1 MESPSTIRELRES
14 GWKSIPVKDEV
25 RKNLLAKLGKREP
38 LFPGIIGFDD
48 TVIPQLENALLSR
61 HDILFLGLRGQAK
74 SRMIRGLVGLLDE
87 TTPAIRGCEIND
99 DPFNPLCKHCHERIE
114 KDGDD
119 VEVNWIERERRYGE
133 KLATPDVTIADLIG
147 ETDLIKVAEGRY
159 LSDELTMHFGLI
171 PRCNRGLFAINELP
185 DLSPKIQVGLFNLL
199 EERDFQIRGYSI
211 RLPVDILMLFSAN
224 PEDYTNR
231 GRIVT
236 PLKDRIGSVV
246 ATHYPRDR
254 DEGIRIVESNA
265 WLERD
270 SQGPEVEVPHFLK
283 EIVEETARQARASE
297 EVNQSSGVSVRM
309 SIANMENL
317 VSSIERRVL
326 RLGEDHPVGRISDL
340 RHVIASSRGKI
351 EVEISIEGAT
361 EDDVLRSIMVKAV
374 REVFNQYFDITTF
387 ETEIEVLGAIGLEVS
402 DEMDA
407 NKYVKMCSEVV
418 DLGRMVKRLMG
429 NIEGFGNSPQH
440 MASAM
445 EFLLEGL
452 HANKRL
458 NKNEIHGK
466 ATYEL

>member
-1 MESPSTIRELRES
+1 
-14 GWKSIPVKDEV
+14 
-25 RKNLLAKLGKREP
+25 
-38 LFPGIIGFDD
+38 
-48 TVIPQLENALLSR
+48 
-61 HDILFLGLRGQAK
+61 
-74 SRMIRGLVGLLDE
+74 
-87 TTPAIRGCEIND
+87 
-99 DPFNPLCKHCHERIE
+99 
-114 KDGDD
+114 
-119 VEVNWIERERRYGE
+119 
-133 KLATPDVTIADLIG
+133 
-147 ETDLIKVAEGRY
+147 
-159 LSDELTMHFGLI
+159 
-171 PRCNRGLFAINELP
+171 
-185 DLSPKIQVGLFNLL
+185 
-199 EERDFQIRGYSI
+199 
-211 RLPVDILMLFSAN
+211 
-224 PEDYTNR
+224 
-231 GRIVT
+231 
-236 PLKDRIGSVV
+236 
-246 ATHYPRDR
+246 THYPRDR

-265 WLERD
+265 WLERN

-326 RLGEDHPVGRISDL
+326 RLGEEHPVGRISDL

-374 REVFNQYFDITTF
+374 REVFNQYFDITSF

-407 NKYVKMCSEVV
+407 NKYVKLCSEVV

-466 ATYEL
+466 AT

>member
-1 MESPSTIRELRES
+1 MERPSTIRELRES
-14 GWKSIPVKDEV
+14 GWKSLPVKDEV
-25 RKNLLAKLGKREP
+25 RNNLLAKLGKREP

-74 SRMIRGLVGLLDE
+74 SRMIRDLVGLLDE

-265 WLERD
+265 WLERN

-326 RLGEDHPVGRISDL
+326 RLGEEHPVGRISDL

-374 REVFNQYFDITTF
+374 REVFNQYFDITSF

-407 NKYVKMCSEVV
+407 NKYVKLCSEVV

>member
-1 MESPSTIRELRES
+1 MERPSTIRELRES

-74 SRMIRGLVGLLDE
+74 SRMIRDLVGLLDE

-265 WLERD
+265 WLERN

-326 RLGEDHPVGRISDL
+326 RLGEEHPVGRISDL

-374 REVFNQYFDITTF
+374 REVFNQYFDITSF

-407 NKYVKMCSEVV
+407 NKYVKLCSEVV

>member
-99 DPFNPLCKHCHERIE
+99 DPFNPLCKHCHDRIE

>member
-14 GWKSIPVKDEV
+14 GWKSLPVKDEV
-25 RKNLLAKLGKREP
+25 RNNLLAKLGKREP

-74 SRMIRGLVGLLDE
+74 SRMIRDLVGLLDE

-265 WLERD
+265 WLERN

-326 RLGEDHPVGRISDL
+326 RLGEEHPVGRISDL

-374 REVFNQYFDITTF
+374 REVFNQYFDITSF

-407 NKYVKMCSEVV
+407 NKYVKLCSEVV

>member
-1 MESPSTIRELRES
+1 MERPSTIRELRES

-74 SRMIRGLVGLLDE
+74 SRMIRDLVGLLDE
-87 TTPAIRGCEIND
+87 MTPAIRGCEIND
-99 DPFNPLCKHCHERIE
+99 DPFNPLCRHCHERIE

-147 ETDLIKVAEGRY
+147 ETDLVKVAEGRY

-224 PEDYTNR
+224 PEDYTTR

-254 DEGIRIVESNA
+254 DEGIRIVESHA
-265 WLERD
+265 WLERN
-270 SQGPEVEVPHFLK
+270 SQGSEIEVPHFLK
-283 EIVEETARQARASE
+283 EIVEEPARQARSSG

-309 SIANMENL
+309 SIANMPHEAC
-317 VSSIERRVL
+317 
-326 RLGEDHPVGRISDL
+326 
-340 RHVIASSRGKI
+340 IASLGGPLCRRRHTGWAAGRG
-351 EVEISIEGAT
+351 VC
-361 EDDVLRSIMVKAV
+361 
-374 REVFNQYFDITTF
+374 Q
-387 ETEIEVLGAIGLEVS
+387 
-402 DEMDA
+402 
-407 NKYVKMCSEVV
+407 
-418 DLGRMVKRLMG
+418 
-429 NIEGFGNSPQH
+429 
-440 MASAM
+440 
-445 EFLLEGL
+445 
-452 HANKRL
+452 
-458 NKNEIHGK
+458 
-466 ATYEL
+466 

>member
-374 REVFNQYFDITTF
+374 REVFNQYFDITSF

-407 NKYVKMCSEVV
+407 NKYVKLCSEVV